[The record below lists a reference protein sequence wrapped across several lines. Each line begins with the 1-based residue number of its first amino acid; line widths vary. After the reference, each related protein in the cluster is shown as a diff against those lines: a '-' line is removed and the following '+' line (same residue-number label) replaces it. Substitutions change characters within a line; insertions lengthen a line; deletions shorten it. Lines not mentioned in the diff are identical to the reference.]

1 MNRTMVFEV
10 FPPLFRRKLLFD
22 GSQVTDDIFS
32 QDFRSL
38 LANLLCSAVEAKH
51 AKLNECKI
59 NESRNRAREEERGAK
74 SKDFLSQVVSYMV
87 SAFKGKQLTL
97 LVPLAVPFRLNC

>member
-74 SKDFLSQVVSYMV
+74 SKDFLSQVVSYVV
-87 SAFKGKQLTL
+87 SAFKGKQLIL
-97 LVPLAVPFRLNC
+97 LAALALYHLD